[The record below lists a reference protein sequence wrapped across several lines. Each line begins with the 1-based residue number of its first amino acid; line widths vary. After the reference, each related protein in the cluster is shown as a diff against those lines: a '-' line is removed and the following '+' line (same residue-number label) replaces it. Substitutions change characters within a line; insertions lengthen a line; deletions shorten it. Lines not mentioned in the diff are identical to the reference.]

1 MLFFVLFVNYFR
13 ILLGAVGL
21 IFVLLFVVYL
31 LMLSYPAR
39 CHWLH
44 RRFSTQYGLQGVT
57 TREGLVAF
65 LTRSTNQR
73 SDGDYA
79 LGLYVMLSQSKTA
92 G

>member
-1 MLFFVLFVNYFR
+1 MSFFFCGVDICAVFCSLCKYFR

-44 RRFSTQYGLQGVT
+44 RRFSPNTDYKELQQERVWW
-57 TREGLVAF
+57 RF
-65 LTRSTNQR
+65 
-73 SDGDYA
+73 
-79 LGLYVMLSQSKTA
+79 
-92 G
+92 